1 MLFNVQ
7 TYFVYRS
14 LNAFCS
20 THTVPRND
28 NRLSGGCNGKYWH
41 FWHYRFAVIKL
52 HNHAP
57 VTFSL
62 IYHAIQKSQTMLI
75 VLKAILVEHPGFLP
89 FDWIAHKALWSK
101 YLSKPWNPASS
112 RLCDFDLSFQ
122 FMQWGKHC
130 RMTILSIQGKY
141 SDLLLLAKKCTLY
154 LSQCWPRYLCCHITS
169 QWVESNK
176 QGITRIITTLK
187 IYGRQPANRLAHQM
201 SDFVKKT
208 LSYHLTDQLLT

>member
-1 MLFNVQ
+1 MPPTKSLTCIHKKHTSFLLFSVQ

-14 LNAFCS
+14 LNALCS

-75 VLKAILVEHPGFLP
+75 VLKAILVEHPVFLP
-89 FDWIAHKALWSK
+89 FDWIAHNALWSK

-112 RLCDFDLSFQ
+112 RLCGFDLSNLCSEGCIVGWQ
-122 FMQWGKHC
+122 FSVFKE
-130 RMTILSIQGKY
+130 SIQGKY
-141 SDLLLLAKKCTLY
+141 SDLLLLAKKY
-154 LSQCWPRYLCCHITS
+154 
-169 QWVESNK
+169 
-176 QGITRIITTLK
+176 
-187 IYGRQPANRLAHQM
+187 AH
-201 SDFVKKT
+201 FT
-208 LSYHLTDQLLT
+208 